1 MFTLDISKVNLIK
14 LIEGPPLIVLYT
26 LTKNRIR
33 VNFNILIDT
42 RVNRFIFID
51 INLID

>member
-1 MFTLDISKVNLIK
+1 MFILDISKVNLTN
-14 LIEGPPLIVLYT
+14 LIEGPPLTVLYT
-26 LTKNRIR
+26 LVKNRIG

-51 INLID
+51 TNLVD